1 MQILPNGGVTAPQ
14 GFEAAAGACG
24 LKPSGAPDLAL
35 VVSQSE
41 CSGAGVFTR
50 NRLPAAP
57 VTLDRE
63 TLQNNSDRYRA
74 VVTNSGVA
82 NACTGPAG
90 LEAARE
96 MQRLTAERL
105 GCNPEQVL
113 VLSTGLIGVQLDV
126 AKLKVGIGQSFAG
139 LSRENGTA
147 AAEAIMTTDTRS
159 KQVAI
164 KVDLPGGPV
173 AIGGMAKGSGMI
185 HPDMATTLAVITS
198 DADIAP
204 PVLQRLLRSA
214 VDRSF
219 NRISVDG
226 DTSTNDSVLMLS
238 NGASGVEVEDG
249 AGLTRFREALDEVCL
264 TLAQKIVRDGEGA
277 SKFVTLSV
285 VGAQNE
291 AAALQVA
298 KTIATSPLVKTALAG
313 EDPNWG
319 RVLAA
324 AGRAGL
330 ELDPSRLGLWISNE
344 GSSELQLV
352 RNGEVAEWEQAAAK
366 KILAET
372 EITMRLDLGQGEG
385 SATVWTCDL
394 THEYISINAEYH
406 T

>member
-1 MQILPNGGVTAPQ
+1 MQIVPDGGVTAPL
-14 GFEAAAGACG
+14 GFEAAASACG
-24 LKPSGAPDLAL
+24 LKSSGAPDLAL
-35 VVSQSE
+35 VVSQRD

-50 NRLPAAP
+50 NQLPAAP

-63 TLQNNSDRYRA
+63 TLQTHSDRYRA

-96 MQRLTAERL
+96 MQRLTAESL
-105 GCNPEQVL
+105 NCNPEQVL
-113 VLSTGLIGVQLDV
+113 VLSTGLIGEQLDV
-126 AKLKVGIGQSFAG
+126 KKLEVGIRQSYAKLSK
-139 LSRENGTA
+139 ENGTA

-159 KQVAI
+159 KQVA
-164 KVDLPGGPV
+164 VRVELPGGPIT
-173 AIGGMAKGSGMI
+173 IGGMAKGSGMI
-185 HPDMATTLAVITS
+185 HPDMATLLAVLTS
-198 DADIAP
+198 DANIAA

-226 DTSTNDSVLMLS
+226 DTSTNDSVLILT
-238 NGASGVEVEDG
+238 NGASGVEVKDEVSV
-249 AGLTRFREALDEVCL
+249 ARFSEALDKVCL
-264 TLAQKIVRDGEGA
+264 SLAHAIVRDGEGA
-277 SKFVTLSV
+277 SKFVTLLV
-285 VGAQNE
+285 VGAQDE
-291 AAALQVA
+291 AGAVRVA

-313 EDPNWG
+313 GDPNWG

-330 ELDPSRLGLWISNE
+330 ELDPSQLGLWISSDGVE
-344 GSSELQLV
+344 ELQLV
-352 RNGEVAEWEQAAAK
+352 RAGEAADWEEAEAT
-366 KILAET
+366 KILAEP
-372 EITMRLDLGQGEG
+372 EITLRLDLGQGEA

-394 THEYISINAEYH
+394 THEYVSINAEYR